1 MATGVK
7 RKPTK
12 GGLYQAYFTDYSGK
26 KRYFTALTRSE
37 AKNEAKRLENEH
49 RLIRQG
55 IRPMPSSAGR
65 HPL

>member
-26 KRYFTALTRSE
+26 KRYFTALTRSDGQVTCPPE
-37 AKNEAKRLENEH
+37 LFPV
-49 RLIRQG
+49 L
-55 IRPMPSSAGR
+55 
-65 HPL
+65 